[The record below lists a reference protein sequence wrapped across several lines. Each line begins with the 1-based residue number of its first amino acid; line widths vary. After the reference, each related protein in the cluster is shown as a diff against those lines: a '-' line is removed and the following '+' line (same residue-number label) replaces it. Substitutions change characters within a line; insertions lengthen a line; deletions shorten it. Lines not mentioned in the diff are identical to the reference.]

1 MSAIDEQKRMYNI
14 GDAYVI
20 LFKKIVNTGEECGLS
35 EEKRRE
41 GYMLVPRVS
50 FFLNSHWLLGCYHT
64 NEKYSHP
71 ARNVYG

>member
-50 FFLNSHWLLGCYHT
+50 FF
-64 NEKYSHP
+64 
-71 ARNVYG
+71 